1 MPEDWEANHPNGFFS
16 TDGKIPQT
24 DDVRIQFI
32 KGWFNNTIPTFK
44 RKFVKKNPMI
54 LHIDSDLYSSALYTL
69 TQVDELM
76 QNGTV
81 IIFDEFGDLL
91 NEFLAWMDY
100 QKAYKRNFKILC
112 AQPNYKRIAVQITD
126 ML

>member
-1 MPEDWEANHPNGFFS
+1 
-16 TDGKIPQT
+16 
-24 DDVRIQFI
+24 
-32 KGWFNNTIPTFK
+32 
-44 RKFVKKNPMI
+44 MI